1 METNKRSSADL
12 QGKHLSIFC
21 GHCHRMFSEGPPCCP
36 SSLPSLHLRLEV
48 LQNPCPAIQSSDPP
62 RTRHPSPLLSLCSAQ
77 TPPHNLPRPLHC
89 LLPPSGTPF
98 PPPRISDLG
107 LPGCLSSLNSSDVTS
122 SAIPP

>member
-21 GHCHRMFSEGPPCCP
+21 GHLHRMFSEGPPCCP

-62 RTRHPSPLLSLCSAQ
+62 RTHHPSPLLSLCSSR
-77 TPPHNLPRPLHC
+77 PRPTICHGLCTGCCLHQERP
-89 LLPPSGTPF
+89 PPSP
-98 PPPRISDLG
+98 DLG
-107 LPGCLSSLNSSDVTS
+107 LPGCLSSLNSPDVTS